1 MGRIFS
7 NTIEEFEAF
16 IQLGTFYWPRALAK
30 KTKYQQ
36 KGNEYEQIEEMLL

>member
-7 NTIEEFEAF
+7 NTIEAF

>member
-30 KTKYQQ
+30 KTKYRQ